1 MRGGRP
7 KEDKVATR
15 ECGGSE
21 RPLYMISVA
30 AELAGVHP
38 QTLRI
43 YERKRLVRPQR
54 SAGNTRLYS
63 EADIERLRVI
73 QQLTQ
78 VEGINLAGVVRIIE
92 LERQVEAIRIELE
105 SARRHAEEFAR
116 HAESRTGPTTSIV
129 VVRRGSL
136 ALREER

>member
-1 MRGGRP
+1 MPRRRRGTAP
-7 KEDKVATR
+7 D
-15 ECGGSE
+15 SN

-43 YERKRLVRPQR
+43 YERRQLVSPQR

-63 EADIERLRVI
+63 DTDIERLRLI

-78 VEGINLAGVVRIIE
+78 DEGINLSGVIRIIE
-92 LERQVEAIRIELE
+92 LEDERARLEGEAAQLRNIVEAMRRRLAEHEAARARVTRTELVLVPRGGLQ
-105 SARRHAEEFAR
+105 RRYL
-116 HAESRTGPTTSIV
+116 G
-129 VVRRGSL
+129 
-136 ALREER
+136 

>member
-1 MRGGRP
+1 MPRRRSG
-7 KEDKVATR
+7 VAAD
-15 ECGGSE
+15 SD

-43 YERKRLVRPQR
+43 YERRQLVSPKR

-63 EADIERLRVI
+63 DADIERLRLV

-78 VEGINLAGVVRIIE
+78 EEGINLAGVIRIIE
-92 LERQVEAIRIELE
+92 LEDERERLRDETAHLRAIVEAMRRRLAEHEAARAKVTRTELVLIPRGGLQ
-105 SARRHAEEFAR
+105 RRHL
-116 HAESRTGPTTSIV
+116 G
-129 VVRRGSL
+129 
-136 ALREER
+136 

>member
-1 MRGGRP
+1 M
-7 KEDKVATR
+7 ER
-15 ECGGSE
+15 ENNRE

-43 YERKRLVRPQR
+43 YERKCLVRPKR

-63 EADIERLRVI
+63 QSDVDRLRLI

-78 VEGINLAGVVRIIE
+78 EEGVNLAGVIRIIE
-92 LERQVEAIRIELE
+92 LQEEVDDLNAELAEARELLRRAENAARILRET
-105 SARRHAEEFAR
+105 ARRNEMHTAIVRVER
-116 HAESRTGPTTSIV
+116 GPV
-129 VVRRGSL
+129 MRRNMGPI
-136 ALREER
+136 R

>member
-1 MRGGRP
+1 MPRRRRGGQA
-7 KEDKVATR
+7 D
-15 ECGGSE
+15 SD

-43 YERKRLVRPQR
+43 YERRQLVRPKR

-63 EADIERLRVI
+63 DADIERLRLI

-78 VEGINLAGVVRIIE
+78 DEGINLAGVIRIIE
-92 LERQVEAIRIELE
+92 LEEERARLDEEARQLRAIVEAMRRRLLEQEARSRVTRTELVLIPRGGIQ
-105 SARRHAEEFAR
+105 RR
-116 HAESRTGPTTSIV
+116 TS
-129 VVRRGSL
+129 
-136 ALREER
+136 

>member
-1 MRGGRP
+1 MPRKRRGA
-7 KEDKVATR
+7 VAD
-15 ECGGSE
+15 SD

-43 YERKRLVRPQR
+43 YERRQLVNPKR

-63 EADIERLRVI
+63 DADIERLQLI

-78 VEGINLAGVVRIIE
+78 EEGINLAGVVRIIE
-92 LERQVEAIRIELE
+92 LEDERQRLTREAAQLRSVVEAMRRRLEHEAGRANVARTELVLIPRGGLQ
-105 SARRHAEEFAR
+105 RRWQ
-116 HAESRTGPTTSIV
+116 G
-129 VVRRGSL
+129 
-136 ALREER
+136 

>member
-1 MRGGRP
+1 MPRRRRAIPPEG
-7 KEDKVATR
+7 D
-15 ECGGSE
+15 

-43 YERKRLVRPQR
+43 YERRQLVNPSR

-63 EADIERLRVI
+63 DADIARLRLI

-78 VEGINLAGVVRIIE
+78 DEGINLAGVIRIIE
-92 LERQVEAIRIELE
+92 LTDERARLQEELSQLRVVAETLRHRLAEHEAARAEVMRTELVLVPRGTIQ
-105 SARRHAEEFAR
+105 RRFI
-116 HAESRTGPTTSIV
+116 G
-129 VVRRGSL
+129 
-136 ALREER
+136 